1 MYRRIK
7 CTKEELLKY
16 IRERG
21 MVENWEID
29 QKYDYADGTARHKL
43 NRLKKQGLV
52 INLEADHWELTVD
65 GIYRLNYYARKEKTM
80 TPKVQRNRR

>member
-7 CTKEELLKY
+7 CTKEDLLRY
-16 IRERG
+16 IHKRG

-29 QKYDYADGTARHKL
+29 QKYRYADGTARHKL

-65 GIYRLNYYARKEKTM
+65 GIKRLRYYAAKNK
-80 TPKVQRNRR
+80 K